1 MNSLKNPLQILIAGG
16 GIGGLSAGIA
26 CADKGHLVRLYE
38 RSTRVS
44 EAGAGIQLGPN
55 ATRVLADWG
64 VLPAIKA
71 SAVQPTHLRIRDTQS
86 GRQLGQLALGERAAQ
101 RYGAPYLTV
110 HRADLHRALYAHLAQ
125 KTNVFLHEGREV
137 VTLCDDPSEGV
148 TVGFTDDQMVQ
159 GDVMIGADGLWSQ
172 TRALTLDDGSPAAT
186 GHVAYRA
193 LIPTAALPEPLQAPV
208 VTVWLGPHV
217 HVVQYPVRGGDAMNV
232 VLIASGE
239 PLADSTG
246 WSNAVDSKRVM
257 RAVGTACS
265 PLGELLE
272 AVERTTQGWMAWQ
285 LFDRPPVTDASALC
299 RGRIVL
305 MGDAAHPMRPY
316 LAQGAGMAIEDAQV
330 LAQVLTNDPAMV
342 GHALVRY
349 AALRQERVARVQRK
363 AIENGEI
370 FHVTGLKRWGRDIA
384 MQLLSS
390 RLLDQPWL
398 YGERLVSH
406 AAQ

>member
-1 MNSLKNPLQILIAGG
+1 MNSSKNPLQILIAGG

-38 RSTRVS
+38 RSARVS

-71 SAVQPTHLRIRDTQS
+71 IAVQPTHLRIRDTQS
-86 GRQLGQLALGERAAQ
+86 GRQLGQLALGERAEQ

-110 HRADLHRALYAHLAQ
+110 HRADLHRTLYAHLKQ

-137 VTLCDDPSEGV
+137 AALSDDLNEGV

-159 GDVMIGADGLWSQ
+159 GDVMIGADGLWSR
-172 TRALTLDDGSPAAT
+172 TRALTFDDGSPAAT

-239 PLADSTG
+239 PLADATG

-257 RAVGTACS
+257 RAVGVACS
-265 PLGELLE
+265 TLGELLE
-272 AVERTTQGWMAWQ
+272 AVERTEQGWMAWQ

-299 RGRIVL
+299 CGRIAL

-330 LAQVLTNDPAMV
+330 LAQVLTSDPAMV
-342 GHALVRY
+342 GHALRRY
-349 AALRQERVARVQRK
+349 ARLRHERVARVQRK
-363 AIENGEI
+363 ALENGEI
-370 FHVTGLKRWGRDIA
+370 FHATGLNRWGRDIA
-384 MQLLSS
+384 MQLLGS

-406 AAQ
+406 ATQ

>member
-1 MNSLKNPLQILIAGG
+1 MNSSKNPLQILIAGG

-38 RSTRVS
+38 RSARVS

-71 SAVQPTHLRIRDTQS
+71 IAVQPTHLRIRDTQS
-86 GRQLGQLALGERAAQ
+86 GRQLGQLALGERAEQ

-110 HRADLHRALYAHLAQ
+110 HRADLHRTLYAHLKQ

-137 VTLCDDPSEGV
+137 AALSDDLNEGV

-159 GDVMIGADGLWSQ
+159 GDVMIGADGLWSR
-172 TRALTLDDGSPAAT
+172 TRALTFDDGSPAAT

-239 PLADSTG
+239 PLADATG

-257 RAVGTACS
+257 RAVGVACS
-265 PLGELLE
+265 TLGELLE
-272 AVERTTQGWMAWQ
+272 AVERTEQGWMAWQ

-299 RGRIVL
+299 CGRIAL

-330 LAQVLTNDPAMV
+330 LAQVLTSDPAMV
-342 GHALVRY
+342 GHALRRY
-349 AALRQERVARVQRK
+349 ARLRHERVARVQRK
-363 AIENGEI
+363 ALENGEI
-370 FHVTGLKRWGRDIA
+370 FHATGLNRWGRDIA
-384 MQLLSS
+384 MQLLGS

-398 YGERLVSH
+398 YGERLGGH

>member
-1 MNSLKNPLQILIAGG
+1 MRVFSWDPMRR
-16 GIGGLSAGIA
+16 A
-26 CADKGHLVRLYE
+26 CWL
-38 RSTRVS
+38 T
-44 EAGAGIQLGPN
+44 GA
-55 ATRVLADWG
+55 
-64 VLPAIKA
+64 LPAIKA
-71 SAVQPTHLRIRDTQS
+71 IAVQPTHLRIRDTQS
-86 GRQLGQLALGERAAQ
+86 GRQLGQLALGERAEQ

-110 HRADLHRALYAHLAQ
+110 HRADLHRTLYAHLKQ

-137 VTLCDDPSEGV
+137 AALSDDLNEGV

-159 GDVMIGADGLWSQ
+159 GDVMIGADGLWSR
-172 TRALTLDDGSPAAT
+172 TRALTFDDGSPAAT

-239 PLADSTG
+239 PLADATG

-257 RAVGTACS
+257 RAVGVACS
-265 PLGELLE
+265 TLGELLE
-272 AVERTTQGWMAWQ
+272 AVERTEQGWMAWQ

-299 RGRIVL
+299 RGRIAL

-330 LAQVLTNDPAMV
+330 LAQVLTSDPAMV
-342 GHALVRY
+342 GHALRRY
-349 AALRQERVARVQRK
+349 ARLRHERVARVQRK
-363 AIENGEI
+363 ALENGEI
-370 FHVTGLKRWGRDIA
+370 FHATGLKRWGRDIA
-384 MQLLSS
+384 MQLLGS

-406 AAQ
+406 ATQ

>member
-1 MNSLKNPLQILIAGG
+1 MNSSKNPLQILIAGG

-38 RSTRVS
+38 RSARVS

-55 ATRVLADWG
+55 ATRVLAEWG
-64 VLPAIKA
+64 VLPALKIL
-71 SAVQPTHLRIRDTQS
+71 AVQPTHLRIRDTQS
-86 GRQLGQLALGERAAQ
+86 GRQLGQLALGEQAAQ

-110 HRADLHRALYAHLAQ
+110 HRADLHRTLYAHLKQ
-125 KTNVFLHEGREV
+125 MSNVFLHEGREV
-137 VTLCDDPSEGV
+137 ATLSDDLNEGV

-159 GDVMIGADGLWSQ
+159 GDVMIGADGLWSR
-172 TRALTLDDGSPAAT
+172 TRALTLDDGSPAVT

-193 LIPTAALPEPLQAPV
+193 LIPTTALSESLQAPV
-208 VTVWLGPHV
+208 VTAWLGPHV

-232 VLIASGE
+232 VLVASGE
-239 PLADSTG
+239 PLADATG

-257 RAVGTACS
+257 RAVGVACS
-265 PLGELLE
+265 PLGELLG
-272 AVERTTQGWMAWQ
+272 AAQRTTQGWMAWQ
-285 LFDRPPVTDASALC
+285 LFDRPHVNGASALC
-299 RGRIVL
+299 RGRIAL

-330 LAQVLTNDPAMV
+330 LAQVLTSDSAMV
-342 GHALVRY
+342 GQALMRY
-349 AALRQERVARVQRK
+349 ARLRHERVARVQRK
-363 AIENGEI
+363 ALGNGEI
-370 FHVTGLKRWGRDIA
+370 FHATGLKRWGRDIA
-384 MQLLSS
+384 MQLLGS

-398 YGERLVSH
+398 YGERLISN

>member
-1 MNSLKNPLQILIAGG
+1 MNSSKNPLQILIAGG

-38 RSTRVS
+38 RSARVS

-71 SAVQPTHLRIRDTQS
+71 IAVQPTHLRIRDTQS
-86 GRQLGQLALGERAAQ
+86 GRQLGQLALGERAEQ

-110 HRADLHRALYAHLAQ
+110 HRADLHRTLYAHLKQ

-137 VTLCDDPSEGV
+137 AALSDDLNEGV

-159 GDVMIGADGLWSQ
+159 GDVMIGADGLWSR
-172 TRALTLDDGSPAAT
+172 TRALTFDDGSPAAT

-239 PLADSTG
+239 PLADATG

-257 RAVGTACS
+257 RAVGVACS
-265 PLGELLE
+265 TLGELLE
-272 AVERTTQGWMAWQ
+272 AVERTEQGWMAWQ

-299 RGRIVL
+299 CGRIAL

-330 LAQVLTNDPAMV
+330 LAQVLTSDPAMV
-342 GHALVRY
+342 GHALRRY
-349 AALRQERVARVQRK
+349 ARLRHERVARVQRK
-363 AIENGEI
+363 ALENGEI
-370 FHVTGLKRWGRDIA
+370 FHATGLKRWGRDIA
-384 MQLLSS
+384 MQLLGS

-406 AAQ
+406 ATQ

>member
-1 MNSLKNPLQILIAGG
+1 MNSSKNPLQILIAGG

-38 RSTRVS
+38 RSARFS

-71 SAVQPTHLRIRDTQS
+71 LAVQPTHLRIRDTQS
-86 GRQLGQLALGERAAQ
+86 GRQLGQLALGERTEQ

-110 HRADLHRALYAHLAQ
+110 HRADLHRTLYAHLKQ

-137 VTLCDDPSEGV
+137 ATLSDDLNEGV

-159 GDVMIGADGLWSQ
+159 GDVMIGADGLWSR
-172 TRALTLDDGSPAAT
+172 TRALTFDDGSPAAT

-193 LIPTAALPEPLQAPV
+193 LIPTSALPEPLQAPV

-239 PLADSTG
+239 PLADATG
-246 WSNAVDSKRVM
+246 WSNVVDSKRVM
-257 RAVGTACS
+257 RAIGVACS

-272 AVERTTQGWMAWQ
+272 AVDRATQGWMAWQ
-285 LFDRPPVTDASALC
+285 LFDRPPVTNANALC
-299 RGRIVL
+299 CGRIAL

-342 GHALVRY
+342 GHALMRY
-349 AALRQERVARVQRK
+349 ARLRHERVGRVQRK
-363 AIENGEI
+363 ALENGEI
-370 FHVTGLKRWGRDIA
+370 FHATGLKRWGRDTA
-384 MQLLSS
+384 MQLLGS

-398 YGERLVSH
+398 YGERLVGH
-406 AAQ
+406 TAQ

>member
-1 MNSLKNPLQILIAGG
+1 MNSSKNPLQILIAGG

-38 RSTRVS
+38 RSARVS

-71 SAVQPTHLRIRDTQS
+71 IAVQPTHLRIRDTQS
-86 GRQLGQLALGERAAQ
+86 GRQLGQLALGERAEQ

-110 HRADLHRALYAHLAQ
+110 HRADLHSTLHAHLKQ

-137 VTLCDDPSEGV
+137 AALSDDLNEGV

-159 GDVMIGADGLWSQ
+159 GDVMIGADGLWSR
-172 TRALTLDDGSPAAT
+172 TRALTFDDGSPAAT

-239 PLADSTG
+239 PLADATG

-257 RAVGTACS
+257 RAVGVACS
-265 PLGELLE
+265 TLGELLE
-272 AVERTTQGWMAWQ
+272 AVERTEQGWMAWQ

-299 RGRIVL
+299 CGRIAL

-330 LAQVLTNDPAMV
+330 LAQVLTSDPAMV
-342 GHALVRY
+342 GHALRRY
-349 AALRQERVARVQRK
+349 ARLRHERVARVQRK
-363 AIENGEI
+363 ALENGEI
-370 FHVTGLKRWGRDIA
+370 FHAIGLKRWGRDIA
-384 MQLLSS
+384 MQLLGS

-406 AAQ
+406 ATQ

>member
-1 MNSLKNPLQILIAGG
+1 MNSSKNPLQILIAGG

-38 RSTRVS
+38 RSARVS

-71 SAVQPTHLRIRDTQS
+71 IAVQPTHLRIRDTQS
-86 GRQLGQLALGERAAQ
+86 GRQLGQLALGERAEQ

-110 HRADLHRALYAHLAQ
+110 HRADLHRTLYAHLKQ

-137 VTLCDDPSEGV
+137 AALSDDLNEGV

-159 GDVMIGADGLWSQ
+159 GDVMIGADGLWSR
-172 TRALTLDDGSPAAT
+172 TRALTFDDGSPAAT

-208 VTVWLGPHV
+208 VTVWLGPNV

-239 PLADSTG
+239 PLADATG

-257 RAVGTACS
+257 RAVGVACS
-265 PLGELLE
+265 TLGELLE
-272 AVERTTQGWMAWQ
+272 AVERTEQGWMAWQ
-285 LFDRPPVTDASALC
+285 LFDRQPVTDASALC
-299 RGRIVL
+299 RGRIAL

-330 LAQVLTNDPAMV
+330 LAQVLTSDPAMV
-342 GHALVRY
+342 GHALRRY
-349 AALRQERVARVQRK
+349 ARLRHERVARVQRK
-363 AIENGEI
+363 ALENGEI
-370 FHVTGLKRWGRDIA
+370 FHATGLKRWGRDIA
-384 MQLLSS
+384 MQLLGS

-406 AAQ
+406 ATQ

>member
-1 MNSLKNPLQILIAGG
+1 MNSSKNPLQILIAGG

-38 RSTRVS
+38 RSAQVS

-71 SAVQPTHLRIRDTQS
+71 LAVQPTHLRIRDTQRGS
-86 GRQLGQLALGERAAQ
+86 QLGQLALGARAEQ

-110 HRADLHRALYAHLAQ
+110 HRADLHRTLYAHLKQ

-137 VTLCDDPSEGV
+137 ATLSDELNEGV
-148 TVGFTDDQMVQ
+148 TVGFTDGQIVQ
-159 GDVMIGADGLWSQ
+159 GDVMIGADGLWSR
-172 TRALTLDDGSPAAT
+172 TRALTFSDGSPAAT
-186 GHVAYRA
+186 GHVAYRS
-193 LIPTAALPEPLQAPV
+193 LIPTASLPESLQTSV

-217 HVVQYPVRGGDAMNV
+217 HIVQYPVRGGDAMNV
-232 VLIASGE
+232 VVIASGE
-239 PLADSTG
+239 PLTDATG

-272 AVERTTQGWMAWQ
+272 AVEHTEQGWMAWQ

-299 RGRIVL
+299 RGRIAL

-330 LAQVLTNDPAMV
+330 LAQVLTSDAAMV
-342 GHALVRY
+342 GHGLMRY
-349 AALRQERVARVQRK
+349 ARLRHERVARVQRK

-370 FHVTGLKRWGRDIA
+370 FHATGLTRWGRDIA
-384 MQLLSS
+384 MQLLGS